1 MTFETEQLRREI
13 RDKHDVSLG
22 PDDPILMLVTAND
35 FCVQRSLQLIEAAHA
50 QALAQQAQHLELAAE
65 RWRTTAQQT
74 SQEELQRATSAV
86 KTAAETAATAA
97 RESITSSVQSLT
109 KPLQLALVSACC
121 ASALS
126 LLACALLWFR

>member
-35 FCVQRSLQLIEAAHA
+35 YCVQRSIQLLEAAHA
-50 QALAQQAQHLELAAE
+50 QALAQQAQHLELAAK
-65 RWRTTAQQT
+65 RWRTAAHET
-74 SQEELQRATSAV
+74 SQDELQRATSAV
-86 KTAAETAATAA
+86 KAAAENAAAAA
-97 RESITSSVQSLT
+97 RESITQSVQTLT
-109 KPLQLALVSACC
+109 KPLQLALVAACC

-126 LLACALLWFR
+126 LLACALLWLR